1 MTMARFS
8 LILRLPLLACAV
20 CASVLLPVV
29 EARGSEPKWLRLDSA
44 HFTVLTDAGEK
55 KGHDVL
61 LRFEQ
66 MRAAFG
72 QLLLKDKPNMP
83 QPLEI
88 IALKNDTEYEK
99 VAYPGSDG
107 FFLPGED
114 RNYVVLN
121 LFEDESWRAVA
132 HQFAHLMLNYNYPPT
147 QGWFDEGFAEYFS
160 SLRLDSKRMEIGDD
174 PELAAGLQQDV
185 LGRVTERKNPLKSLT
200 ELLGSPVWLAMPDLF
215 NMRHDTSGFRES
227 THSTLFYAQ
236 SWIVVHYLLN
246 KNKLPQTGVYF
257 DLVQNQK
264 ASAEQAIT
272 RAYGMT
278 PAELDQAVKD
288 YFHSLSPLFQALD
301 AARTSASSRMS
312 NEVYELP
319 LPLASGDV
327 GTSMH
332 EVSAAN
338 ATALLAEFDVRL
350 PEHREQGLKDL
361 AALITQSKTDSAIA
375 HRALAWDYLQRKE
388 FSQAT
393 EELEKAMD
401 IDPKDPAVRYD
412 LCLVKYHVAQAGGKQ
427 VQGLANMLQD
437 LQIVIDWKPQFAE
450 AYNLLAM
457 ARMDGG
463 GANSAMTAERQAI
476 ALSPRNATYLL
487 NLAHMEEAAKK
498 WDLAKPL
505 LETLKSNSDAQV
517 ARTARKDLE
526 NLPTLQKY
534 GILPQESEATSALAG
549 ARGGTSPSTPESA
562 ASENDE
568 VAEIKTKP
576 VPSAPKPD
584 RRSVRFLK
592 GALVKVRC
600 ESPSTA
606 VLTITTGSKSFL
618 LRTENYKTLTLV
630 GAEEFSCQW
639 SDRPVSV
646 NYKPGGKTDG
656 DLVSLEIQ

>member
-8 LILRLPLLACAV
+8 LILRLPLLACAL
-20 CASVLLPVV
+20 CASVLLPVA

-66 MRAAFG
+66 MRAVFG
-72 QLLLKDKPNMP
+72 QLLLKEKLNMP

-107 FFLPGED
+107 FFLPAED

-121 LFEDESWRAVA
+121 VFEDESWRAVA
-132 HQFAHLMLNYNYPPT
+132 HQFAHLMLNYNYPLT

-160 SLRLDSKRMEIGDD
+160 SLRLDKHMEIGDD
-174 PELAAGLQQDV
+174 PELTSGLQQDV
-185 LGRVTERKNPLKSLT
+185 LGRVNQRKNPSKSLT
-200 ELLGSPVWLAMPDLF
+200 EFLGSPVWLAMPDLF
-215 NMRHDTSGFRES
+215 NMRHDTAGYRES

-264 ASAEQAIT
+264 NSAEQAIT

-288 YFHSLSPLFQALD
+288 YFHSLAPLFQALD
-301 AARTSASSRMS
+301 AARTSASNRPG
-312 NEVYELP
+312 NAVYELP
-319 LPLASGDV
+319 LPLGSGDV
-327 GTSMH
+327 GTSTH
-332 EVSAAN
+332 EVSMSDAA
-338 ATALLAEFDVRL
+338 ALLAELEVRL
-350 PEHREQGLKDL
+350 PEHREQALKDL
-361 AALITQSKTDSAIA
+361 AAVISQSKTDNAIA
-375 HRALAWDYLQRKE
+375 HRALAWDHLQRKE

-401 IDPKDPAVRYD
+401 IDPKDPAVRYV
-412 LCLVKYHVAQAGGKQ
+412 LCLVKYHAAQAGGKQ

-457 ARMDGG
+457 ARLDGG

-505 LETLKSNSDAQV
+505 LENLKSNPDAQV
-517 ARTARKDLE
+517 ARIARKDLE

-534 GILPQESEATSALAG
+534 GILPQESEAPPASAG
-549 ARGGTSPSTPESA
+549 ATAGTSPTSPKSA
-562 ASENDE
+562 TSKNDE
-568 VAEIKTKP
+568 VAETMATP
-576 VPSAPKPD
+576 VPPEPKPD

-592 GALVKVRC
+592 GTLISVSC
-600 ESPSTA
+600 ENPSTA
-606 VLTITTGSKSFL
+606 VLRITTGSKSL
-618 LRTENYKTLTLV
+618 RLRTENYKALTLV
-630 GAEEFSCQW
+630 GADEFSCQW